1 MKSHILEFHPVAII
15 PPILFQA
22 AVLRLYDLSAG
33 KVMLV
38 AVKHGNRVY
47 INPIEDSSAVINIVE
62 CQDLFCIT
70 DHWLDAQEYIKE
82 MLRAGTSST
91 MGDETIELVDI
102 SDYKLH
108 ASKTSANELTEAD
121 VTVEEKVDTSQRKI
135 SSDTDPLNV
144 ERKTPTSIL
153 LSSYNNLVATDD
165 RTRSNK
171 TQEEL
176 RWGRHE
182 TNIPLLLSKLVNH
195 VVLVVSSFASVNTNV
210 TQDEV
215 SSTNSLMLP
224 IIYYCKTVRR
234 HSNDHIVIL
243 CEKAIEIGSLC
254 KEINQAS
261 PEIFQNVHFYEGTGR
276 SLDHLM
282 SCRVTYARAVIIIRS
297 PVVNEAFEEALE
309 PTSFATINADRHT
322 IIISLNIHLLLS
334 DKYKKRATDFVA
346 ASKSD
351 LPFTICEIVHES
363 NICFLRQSYFATTK
377 RNKNTSNGTKD
388 KETALPRVQRV
399 HRIIAFNENDD
410 INADDYITHREIEF
424 DFPLIAAGSLLPHS
438 LMDSLIIQNIFNPDL
453 LNFWEALLRC
463 GDKGRCKN
471 YTNNDSST
479 SSSHNTIGDA
489 AQADYFDNQGSSVA
503 DPSVDGND
511 GISDIGYDSDHSSD
525 IEQLQD
531 NAYYQL
537 HSKYV
542 KFNSAT
548 YKDYRERIPSD
559 ACKIIKI
566 DLPLHFVGRT
576 FQQLF
581 KAFVTHKKC
590 IPIAIFRF
598 PTKDQIVHKA
608 NLPFTLCV
616 PTPTSVLQ
624 ERDEIF
630 III

>member
-1 MKSHILEFHPVAII
+1 MRNHILKYPAVSVS
-15 PPILFQA
+15 PILFQA

-38 AVKHGNRVY
+38 AVKHSNKVY
-47 INPIEDSSAVINIVE
+47 INPMQDSSAVINIVE

-70 DHWLDAQEYIKE
+70 DNWLDAQEYIKE
-82 MLRAGTSST
+82 MLRTGTTST
-91 MGDETIELVDI
+91 MGDEAVDLVDI

-108 ASKTSANELTEAD
+108 ASKTSANELTKAD
-121 VTVEEKVDTSQRKI
+121 ITAEEKVDMK
-135 SSDTDPLNV
+135 SSSNTDLLGV
-144 ERKTPTSIL
+144 EHKTPTSIL
-153 LSSYNNLVATDD
+153 LSSYNTLVATDD
-165 RTRSNK
+165 RTCNHK

-176 RWGRHE
+176 RWGRYE
-182 TNIPLLLSKLVNH
+182 TNIPLLLSQLVNH

-210 TQDEV
+210 TQDDIV
-215 SSTNSLMLP
+215 SANSLMLP

-243 CEKAIEIGSLC
+243 CEKAIDIGSLC

-261 PEIFQNVHFYEGTGR
+261 PDIFQNVHFYEGTGR
-276 SLDHLM
+276 SLEHLI

-334 DKYKKRATDFVA
+334 DKYKKRAPDLVA
-346 ASKSD
+346 AIKSD

-388 KETALPRVQRV
+388 KETTPQVH
-399 HRIIAFNENDD
+399 HRIPHIHAFNENDD
-410 INADDYITHREIEF
+410 ITADDYITHREIEF

-438 LMDSLIIQNIFNPDL
+438 LIDSLIIQNIFNPDL

-463 GDKGRCKN
+463 GDKGKCKN
-471 YTNNDSST
+471 FVNNGSRTN
-479 SSSHNTIGDA
+479 SSHNTIGDM
-489 AQADYFDNQGSSVA
+489 AQVDYFDNQGSSVA
-503 DPSVDGND
+503 CPSVDGND
-511 GISDIGYDSDHSSD
+511 RNSDIGYESDHSSD
-525 IEQLQD
+525 AEQLQD
-531 NAYYQL
+531 TAYDRL
-537 HSKYV
+537 NGNHREYV
-542 KFNSAT
+542 KFNTAT
-548 YKDYRERIPSD
+548 YKDYRERIPTE

-566 DLPLHFVGRT
+566 DLPPLFVGRT

-581 KAFVTHKKC
+581 KAFVVHKKS

-598 PTKDQIVHKA
+598 PRKDQIIHKA